1 MPTVDELRVRRGL
14 KALEAIKNI
23 GEDVL
28 GESVRRAPIKEGTL
42 RGSAELGFRINGTT
56 LLEGEGAYG
65 QAVELVTGLAARGE
79 LRLIEAVVS
88 FNTIYALR
96 QHEELEWDHPLDGQ
110 AKYLESVIQERA
122 ARYLHILDLAM
133 RTA

>member
-28 GESVRRAPIKEGTL
+28 GESVRRAPLKEGTL
-42 RGSAELGFRINGTT
+42 RGSAELGFRINGT

-65 QAVELVTGLAARGE
+65 QAVPLVTELAARGE

-122 ARYLHILDLAM
+122 ARYLRILELAM